1 MEATKLANTHI
12 KSLSLSADVGVETI
26 NNQIQHDLTQI
37 HQSTPK
43 EVLINAT
50 KVAMENAQQIINE
63 HSHTTH
69 CEFNI
74 LI

>member
-1 MEATKLANTHI
+1 MEATKLANTNI

-43 EVLINAT
+43 EVFKSLR
-50 KVAMENAQQIINE
+50 VRQ
-63 HSHTTH
+63 
-69 CEFNI
+69 
-74 LI
+74 